1 MDMHRNVLYGLWI
14 AAFGI
19 KMIGASWD
27 ASYHFKYLR
36 ETTELPHIVNTIGL
50 VLAVALWLYGI
61 RQSEL
66 AHSKPLKVTGFGFLL
81 FFIAIPVDEAWHR
94 IFGIDLT
101 TWSPSHSVF
110 YIGTAL
116 MIVGTMMMAEE
127 DCRDGLI
134 TGRLRKL
141 TILALS
147 VAILEDFWFPL
158 LQQEQGVICYYLFQ
172 IGKPIASVEVLQFVR
187 DPKSQIYGGIP
198 DWLYGVYG
206 TFSCM
211 FVFRF
216 IRRFGLFRFAATASA
231 AVYVLFRA
239 VTNALYH
246 QFTYPESTVPYFL
259 VLAALAFDL
268 FYLFAADRRWERWD
282 WIVLSPLLAVCVYAV
297 SLWNSAGVPV
307 HPPMPGWSVLMAMLA
322 AAAGY
327 WLFAALQLATRSR
340 WMQPGT
346 VRARG

>member
-1 MDMHRNVLYGLWI
+1 MQRNLLYGLWM

-19 KMIGASWD
+19 KMLGASWD

-50 VLAVALWLYGI
+50 ALAVALWVYGI
-61 RQSEL
+61 RQNEL
-66 AHSKPLKVTGFGFLL
+66 AHSKPLKVTGLGFLL

-116 MIVGTMMMAEE
+116 MIVGTILMVE
-127 DCRDGLI
+127 DDYRDGWI
-134 TGRLRKL
+134 SGRLRNL

-147 VAILEDFWFPL
+147 VAVLEDFWFPL
-158 LQQEQGVICYYLFQ
+158 LQQEQGVICYHLFQ
-172 IGKPIASVEVLQFVR
+172 IGKPIASEEVLQFVR

-206 TFSCM
+206 TFACM

-216 IRRFGLFRFAATASA
+216 IRQFGLFRFAGTAA
-231 AVYVLFRA
+231 AAAYVLFRTI
-239 VTNALYH
+239 TNAAYH
-246 QFTYPESTVPYFL
+246 ASNYPESTVPYFL
-259 VLAALAFDL
+259 VLAAFLFDAFYWLAE
-268 FYLFAADRRWERWD
+268 DRRWERWD
-282 WIVLSPLLAVCVYAV
+282 WIVLSPLLALSIYAI
-297 SLWNSAGVPV
+297 SLWNPPGVPV
-307 HPPMPGWSVLMAMLA
+307 HPPMPAWSVFMAMLA
-322 AAAGY
+322 AAAAY
-327 WLFAALQLATRSR
+327 WVFAALQLATRSR
-340 WMQPGT
+340 WMQFGT
-346 VRARG
+346 AKAR

>member
-1 MDMHRNVLYGLWI
+1 MHRRLWYGLWL

-19 KMIGASWD
+19 KMLGASWD

-50 VLAVALWLYGI
+50 ALAVVLWVYGI
-61 RQSEL
+61 RLTEL
-66 AHSKPLKVTGFGFLL
+66 AHSKPLKVTGLGFLL

-110 YIGTAL
+110 YIGTGL
-116 MIVGTMMMAEE
+116 MIVGTMLMAEE

-134 TGRLRKL
+134 TGRMRKL
-141 TILALS
+141 VLTLLS
-147 VAILEDFWFPL
+147 VALLEDFWFPL
-158 LQQEQGVICYYLFQ
+158 LQQEQGVICFYLFQ
-172 IGKPIASVEVLQFVR
+172 IGKPIASEEILQFVR

-206 TFSCM
+206 TFALM

-216 IRRFGLFRFAATASA
+216 VRQFALYRFATTLVA
-231 AVYVLFRA
+231 AMYVAFRA
-239 VTNALYH
+239 VMNVLYH
-246 QFTYPESTVPYFL
+246 NFTYPESTVPYFII
-259 VLAALAFDL
+259 LAALVFDV
-268 FYLFAADRRWERWD
+268 FYRLAGGRNRTHWD
-282 WIVLSPLLAVCVYAV
+282 WIVLAPLLALCVYAV
-297 SLWNSAGVPV
+297 SLWNPSGVPV
-307 HPPMPGWSVLMAMLA
+307 HPPMPGGSLFLAMAA

-327 WLFAALQLATRSR
+327 WLFSAIQLATRSR
-340 WMQPGT
+340 WLQLGT
-346 VRARG
+346 AKARG